1 MPERP
6 APPSAPAAARD
17 VAARPRLPYAPGLD
31 GLRALAVAAVVLYHG
46 GVGWA
51 SGGFLGVDVFFVLSG
66 FLITSL
72 LLVER
77 DHSGT
82 IELARFWLRRARRL
96 LPAALTL
103 IGVCLLVT
111 AVFMPSDL
119 AWMRGD
125 SIASALYF
133 NNWHQIIDQRSYFQ
147 SFARPSLLQHLW
159 SLSVEEQFYLLWP
172 PLLLLASAR
181 LRRRNVI
188 IATALAAIASAVAM
202 GLVYTPG
209 ADPSAVY
216 YDTGTRAFELLAGAL
231 LAFAWSP
238 ARLRADLRR
247 GAAAAIDVA

>member
-1 MPERP
+1 MPER
-6 APPSAPAAARD
+6 SASTSAAGGA
-17 VAARPRLPYAPGLD
+17 PRLPYAPGLD

-77 DHSGT
+77 DHSGS

-111 AVFMPSDL
+111 AIFMPADL
-119 AWMRGD
+119 AWMQGD

-172 PLLLLASAR
+172 PLLLLGLTR
-181 LRRRNVI
+181 LRRGHV
-188 IATALAAIASAVAM
+188 IATTAVAAVASAVAM
-202 GLVYTPG
+202 GLVYQPG

-216 YDTGTRAFELLAGAL
+216 YDTGTRAFE
-231 LAFAWSP
+231 
-238 ARLRADLRR
+238 
-247 GAAAAIDVA
+247 